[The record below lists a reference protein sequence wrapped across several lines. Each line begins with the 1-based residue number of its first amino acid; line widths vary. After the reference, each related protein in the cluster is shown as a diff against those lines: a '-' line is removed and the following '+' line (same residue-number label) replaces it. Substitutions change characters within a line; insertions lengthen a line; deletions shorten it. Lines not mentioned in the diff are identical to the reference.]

1 MKEGKKCNRP
11 RADLLLKTIPTDD
24 PIYKRHAEK
33 LYRMRFLQ
41 KFPDLQQY
49 LQDQKSDKGA
59 DITKIGNVLKENL
72 KKKSAELQGVN
83 PTYNQQLQT
92 ALNDIDNLC
101 KFAIEKNLYW
111 AFRFFYWIQL
121 VSLPNWYGQFTSGH
135 MGPGVQINIKNF
147 CAVFQI
153 LENNIVNPHG
163 KSFTETFNEVLR
175 LFQMTSIIP
184 QMVDLEGN
192 LGDVDSIIQECL
204 QTFYEQFKTSTDPKL
219 VENVQNTLVWLQ
231 QKALR
236 KMFLETISSSLIL
249 SNAGTSW
256 STAIAHVN
264 QRIAMQQEIAV
275 QFKNVQSGI
284 GWMVSLTAIAL
295 IALPLIPGT
304 GGFKAL
310 SDQEKSQFIMYALEH
325 LFQYQCTADP
335 VNQGL
340 RGTWNLCSSQNGD
353 WSLQVVRILGEYFRF
368 LGLFQG
374 PSRLREGAGR
384 SS

>member
-1 MKEGKKCNRP
+1 M
-11 RADLLLKTIPTDD
+11 LLKTIPTDD

-49 LQDQKSDKGA
+49 LQDQLSDKSA

-72 KKKSAELQGVN
+72 KKKSTELQGVN
-83 PTYNQQLQT
+83 PTYSQQLQT
-92 ALNDIDNLC
+92 ALTDIDNLC
-101 KFAIEKNLYW
+101 KFAIEKKLYW

-163 KSFTETFNEVLR
+163 KSFTQTFNEVLR
-175 LFQMTSIIP
+175 LFQMTSIVP
-184 QMVDLEGN
+184 QMVDLAGN
-192 LGDVDSIIQECL
+192 LADVDSIIQECL

-236 KMFLETISSSLIL
+236 KLYLETISSSLIL
-249 SNAGTSW
+249 SNASTSW

-264 QRIAMQQEIAV
+264 QRIAMQKEITS
-275 QFKNVQSGI
+275 QFKNVQSGL
-284 GWMVSLTAIAL
+284 GWMATLTAIAL

-310 SDQEKSQFIMYALEH
+310 SGREKTQFIMYALKR
-325 LFQYQCTADP
+325 LF
-335 VNQGL
+335 
-340 RGTWNLCSSQNGD
+340 
-353 WSLQVVRILGEYFRF
+353 
-368 LGLFQG
+368 
-374 PSRLREGAGR
+374 
-384 SS
+384 